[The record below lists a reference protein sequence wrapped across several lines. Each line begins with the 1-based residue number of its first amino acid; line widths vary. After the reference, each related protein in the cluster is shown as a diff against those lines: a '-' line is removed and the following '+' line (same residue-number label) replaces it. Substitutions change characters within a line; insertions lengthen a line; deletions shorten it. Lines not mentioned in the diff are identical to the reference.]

1 MYKIHMYLNKG
12 STIYEHHNLFEKLQH
27 INIENTKPIQV
38 AFVLSQIQRQENSQ
52 NEQEFGHTILSNLN
66 IAMCHAFIK
75 DQELLSPRIDVPNF
89 LEDSKDSEDKQL
101 VHNLHVLSEE
111 KEKNV
116 VKN

>member
-1 MYKIHMYLNKG
+1 
-12 STIYEHHNLFEKLQH
+12 
-27 INIENTKPIQV
+27 
-38 AFVLSQIQRQENSQ
+38 
-52 NEQEFGHTILSNLN
+52 
-66 IAMCHAFIK
+66 MCHAFIK

-116 VKN
+116 VKNWMWTKMMSIIIYKL